1 MDEVSE
7 RYKDKWYWWSDGGE
21 LVVRSPS
28 PWLFDPDHELAPVV
42 LPGLEPQRSLHAR
55 AELSKDVNHNAH
67 QVDFCF
73 EYDERMEDGRELGL
87 CEMRQCTGR

>member
-1 MDEVSE
+1 MVVN
-7 RYKDKWYWWSDGGE
+7 WWSGHPLHGYSI
-21 LVVRSPS
+21 LIMS
-28 PWLFDPDHELAPVV
+28 LHQCMV

-73 EYDERMEDGRELGL
+73 EYDERMEDGRKLGL